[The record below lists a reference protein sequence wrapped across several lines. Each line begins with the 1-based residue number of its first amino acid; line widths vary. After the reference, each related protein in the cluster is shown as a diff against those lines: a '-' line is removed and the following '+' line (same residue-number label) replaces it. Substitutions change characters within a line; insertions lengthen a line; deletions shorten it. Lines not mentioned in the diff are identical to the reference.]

1 MAVRTDKQYVFFFG
15 AGVKNTEGDASMKA
29 LLGVRGANLAEM
41 AGVGLPVPPGFTIS
55 TEACAF
61 FNKHGNQYPPG
72 LTEQIKAQLKKLED
86 RMEKKFGD
94 AQNPLLVSV
103 RSGAAVP
110 VPGLMD
116 AVLNLGLTD
125 KTLPGFI
132 RQAGNERT
140 GWDCYRRFI
149 ATFGEVVM
157 GPASGLTHRDFE
169 NAMLEIKRK
178 YNAKQ
183 DTDLTA
189 SQLKELTENFKKIY
203 FQKVRK
209 SFPQDPFEQ
218 LRLAIHAAFQSWASS
233 AAEEFRRSNKVAGL
247 LGTAVN
253 VCTMVIG
260 NIGDESGVG
269 VAFTRDGLTGS
280 SKPRGE
286 YLVNAQG
293 EDLFAGVRTAKDLH
307 EMPRELSPLWAKVYG
322 SLLEILDKL
331 ERYYKYPQSVEFAV
345 EQGHLWILQTFDAT
359 HTGLAGVRWMV
370 EMATGR
376 DVFTGEPQAKLL
388 TPKEAL
394 LSLAPTDLEQMLLP
408 VFDMAAERKATVL
421 ARGTPSAPGAAS
433 GRMVFDTKEAEKA
446 ATADK
451 QDRMILVRPE
461 IQPSDTDGV
470 WAVQGILTGSRTFAA
485 QAAAVARGWGKACI
499 TGAGDAKIDPAKK
512 TLTINGTVLKE
523 GDWISLNGST
533 GAIYAGQIHVETSPA
548 IVAVMQGNKAATKH
562 PVYQMYK
569 QVLEW
574 ADKFRHIRVRA
585 NADTVRDVALAKEFG
600 AEGIGL
606 CRTEHLFTEAEHVS
620 ALHEYLAAASAD
632 VRARALKKILLLQR
646 ADFEALFKTINGNP
660 IGIRLIDPRM
670 VHFIL
675 HDHGKTVHLGSQ
687 HYSALCDAQVRAAME
702 AACNLEKK
710 GNRPNPEFLVP
721 LVAVKAELDCY
732 LEIVRGAADS
742 VIRERKSRV
751 KYSVGT
757 MMEIPRAALTADA
770 LAESSELFNFSISDL
785 TQRIFGYNGSDN
797 GLCLPAC
804 QNERVIPFDPRQTL
818 DVVGIGQLMETAVKR
833 GRETRPDLRCGLS
846 GEHGGDP
853 ASIRFAC
860 KIGMNFTSCS
870 PYRIPIARLAAA
882 QAAIK
887 Q

>member
-1 MAVRTDKQYVFFFG
+1 MRADKQYVFFFG
-15 AGVKNTEGDASMKA
+15 SGAKNTEGDASMKA
-29 LLGVRGANLAEM
+29 ILGVRGANLAEM

-55 TEACAF
+55 TEACAY
-61 FNKHGNQYPPG
+61 FNKHGSQYPPG
-72 LTEQIKAQLKKLED
+72 LTEQIKAQLKKLEE

-132 RQAGNERT
+132 RQAGNDRT

-149 ATFGEVVM
+149 AMFGEVVM
-157 GPASGLTHRDFE
+157 GPASGLTHRDFDT
-169 NAMLEIKRK
+169 AMQEVKRK

-209 SFPQDPFEQ
+209 AFPQDPLEQ
-218 LRLAIHAAFQSWASS
+218 LRLAIHAAFQSWASPP
-233 AAEEFRRSNKVAGL
+233 AEQYRRSNRVAGL

-293 EDLFAGVRTAKDLH
+293 EDLFAGVRTAKDIH
-307 EMPRELSPLWAKVYG
+307 EMPRELSPLWAKVYS

-345 EQGHLWILQTFDAT
+345 EQGRLWILQTFNAT
-359 HTGLAGVRWMV
+359 HTGLAGVRWVV

-376 DVFTGEPQAKLL
+376 DVFTGESQARLL

-394 LSLAPTDLEQMLLP
+394 LSLTAVDFEQMLLP
-408 VFDMAAERKATVL
+408 VFDAAAERKATLL
-421 ARGTPSAPGAAS
+421 ARGKASAPGAAS
-433 GRMVFDTKEAEKA
+433 GRMVFDAREAEKA
-446 ATADK
+446 AAEDK

-461 IQPSDTDGV
+461 FQPSDTDGV
-470 WAVQGILTGSRTFAA
+470 WAVQGMLIGSRTFLA
-485 QAAAVARGWGKACI
+485 QAAAISRCWGKACV
-499 TGAGDAKIDPAKK
+499 TGAGDLKIDPAKK
-512 TLTINGTVLKE
+512 TLTVNGTVLKE

-533 GAIYAGQIHVETSPA
+533 GAIYAGRIHVETSPA
-548 IVAVMQGNKAATKH
+548 IAAVMQGNKAAAKH

-574 ADKFRHIRVRA
+574 ADKFRQIRIRA
-585 NADTVRDVALAKEFG
+585 NADTARDAALAREFG

-606 CRTEHLFTEAEHVS
+606 CRTEHLFTEAEHVA
-620 ALHEYLAAASAD
+620 ALREYLGASGPD
-632 VRARALKKILLLQR
+632 GRARALKKILLLHR
-646 ADFEALFKTINGNP
+646 NDFEGLFKAMNGLP
-660 IGIRLIDPRM
+660 ISIRLIDPRM
-670 VHFIL
+670 IHFIL
-675 HDHGKTVHLGSQ
+675 HDDGSTAHLGSL
-687 HYSALCDAQVRAAME
+687 HYPPLCDTQIRAAME

-710 GNRPNPEFLVP
+710 GIRPNPEFLVP
-721 LVAVKAELDCY
+721 LVAVKAEMDCY
-732 LEIVRGAADS
+732 LDIVRGAADA
-742 VIRERKSRV
+742 VVRERKARV

-770 LAESSELFNFSISDL
+770 LAESAEVFNFGIADL
-785 TQRIFGYNGSDN
+785 TQRIFGSNGGETGS
-797 GLCLPAC
+797 CLPAC
-804 QNERVIPFDPRQTL
+804 QDERVLPFDPRQTL
-818 DVVGIGQLMETAVKR
+818 DVVGVGQLMETAVKR

-860 KIGMNFTSCS
+860 KIGMNFVSCS
-870 PYRIPIARLAAA
+870 PCRIPVARLAAA